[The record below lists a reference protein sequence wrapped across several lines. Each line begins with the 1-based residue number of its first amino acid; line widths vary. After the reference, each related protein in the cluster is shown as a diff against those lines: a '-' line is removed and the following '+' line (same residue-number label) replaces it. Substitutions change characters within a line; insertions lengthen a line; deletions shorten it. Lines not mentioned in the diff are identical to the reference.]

1 MKHLLLPR
9 VFFLNDRLNCY
20 FLFLLN
26 VSHPRC
32 ESETLQEVILL
43 SLQGCLLRCTSCCCR
58 GLIISISFLK
68 YPWKSAAHILVFEMR
83 PRFWISV
90 FLASIISI
98 IYPFVVDQ
106 IITSLFGRLGRRVLL
121 GVVIFFA
128 IDLAIVNFNEIT
140 SLTILD

>member
-1 MKHLLLPR
+1 
-9 VFFLNDRLNCY
+9 
-20 FLFLLN
+20 
-26 VSHPRC
+26 
-32 ESETLQEVILL
+32 
-43 SLQGCLLRCTSCCCR
+43 
-58 GLIISISFLK
+58 
-68 YPWKSAAHILVFEMR
+68 MR

-106 IITSLFGRLGRRVLL
+106 IIASLFGNLGRRVLL
-121 GVVIFFA
+121 GVLVFFA